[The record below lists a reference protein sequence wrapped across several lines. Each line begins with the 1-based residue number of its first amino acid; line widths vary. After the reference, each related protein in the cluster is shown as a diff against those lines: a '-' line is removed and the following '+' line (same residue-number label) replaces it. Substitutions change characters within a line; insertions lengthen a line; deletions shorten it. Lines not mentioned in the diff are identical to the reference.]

1 MAILRRLKNLQPVY
15 RHNGREIDVPDDML
29 CLDCRTPV
37 VWVEDDLTVT
47 RIYHDPTCIQV
58 KLGRGRVA
66 PVRRHRPIDHA
77 WPTEF
82 DITNAE
88 RP

>member
-15 RHNGREIDVPDDML
+15 RHKGRVIDVPDEML

-37 VWVEDDLTVT
+37 VWVEDDLTVS
-47 RIYHDPTCIQV
+47 RIYHDSTCIQV
-58 KLGRGRVA
+58 KLGRGEVA
-66 PVRRHRPIDHA
+66 PTGRRKPIDHA
-77 WPTEF
+77 WPTEL
-82 DITNAE
+82 DISNAK